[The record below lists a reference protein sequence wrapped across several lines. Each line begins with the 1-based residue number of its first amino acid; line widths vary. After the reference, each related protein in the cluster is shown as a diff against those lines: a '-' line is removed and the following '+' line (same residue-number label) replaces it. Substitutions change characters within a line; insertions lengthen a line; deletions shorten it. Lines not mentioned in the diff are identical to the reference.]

1 MRARRGSMLSILLVM
16 IAVAYMLPFAFA
28 VTSSFKSKA
37 EILLSPIALPRSW
50 SVRNYVEAIK
60 RSNFAISL
68 MYSLTITATAVAGI
82 TIAGATAGYAIARS
96 HSALSL
102 ALLSFFGM
110 SMFVPFQT
118 IMIPLLRTAMSL
130 RIVGSV
136 PGLILIY
143 IGLGCPLAVFLYYNY
158 MRAIPRA
165 LEESA
170 VIEGCTHL
178 QVFRHIMLPLAR
190 PVTGVVAV
198 LQGLWIWNDF
208 LLPYLILQ
216 KPLTIPLN
224 QVYFYHSFNRD
235 WNYIMAMFVLSTVPV
250 ILLFLC
256 FQRRI
261 ISGLIAGAV
270 KQ

>member
-1 MRARRGSMLSILLVM
+1 MKARRGLLVSILLIM
-16 IAVAYMLPFAFA
+16 IAIVYMSPFAFA
-28 VTSSFKSKA
+28 VISSFKSKA
-37 EILLSPIALPRSW
+37 EILLSPVAWPESW
-50 SVRNYVEAIK
+50 SMRNYTEAIK
-60 RSNFAISL
+60 RSNFARSL
-68 MYSLTITATAVAGI
+68 IYSLIITATAVAGI

-96 HSALSL
+96 YPGLSSV
-102 ALLSFFGM
+102 LLSFFGM

-143 IGLGCPLAVFLYYNY
+143 IGLGCPLAVFLYYSY
-158 MRAIPRA
+158 IRAVPRA

-235 WNYIMAMFVLSTVPV
+235 WNYIMAMFVLSTAPIV
-250 ILLFLC
+250 LLFLC